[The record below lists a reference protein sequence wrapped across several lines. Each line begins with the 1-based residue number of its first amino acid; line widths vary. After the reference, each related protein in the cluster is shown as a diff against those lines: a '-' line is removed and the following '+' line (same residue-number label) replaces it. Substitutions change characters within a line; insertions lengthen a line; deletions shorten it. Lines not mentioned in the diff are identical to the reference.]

1 MNIVFMILTIMLCT
15 NNKKHEFQQLLK
27 FMFSNQSTI
36 NDIGDY
42 FVSQYIDTN
51 HLHFL
56 DIDHF

>member
-1 MNIVFMILTIMLCT
+1 MILTIMLCT

-42 FVSQYIDTN
+42 FVSQYIDMN
-51 HLHFL
+51 HMHFL
-56 DIDHF
+56 DIDRF